1 MSATSYRG
9 AAGRRPSGRQTDDPL
24 SSSWVGSLF
33 PTLFDASGTPIP
45 TAEAQQTIQD
55 EFREYRRQAGYC
67 CFDCRVFNASCVAH
81 FEDRSRCVRCEDL
94 GQVCLPGPPIAP
106 APSIAPSDHSLPS
119 SASTSTLETD
129 LYSLVM
135 SRPDLFL
142 KMECNRLMVQLVDL
156 YHRRLSAARAL
167 TALTGEPVPPLPPF
181 LGGPPLPGPQ

>member
-1 MSATSYRG
+1 MSAASHHC
-9 AAGRRPSGRQTDDPL
+9 AADRRPSGPQTDDLL
-24 SSSWVGSLF
+24 SSSWVGPLF
-33 PTLFDASGTPIP
+33 PPLFDASGTPICSD
-45 TAEAQQTIQD
+45 EAQRAIRD
-55 EFREYRRQAGYC
+55 EFRDIRQQDGYS